1 MEITD
6 KGVSSLNQGIQE
18 LESLQKIDLIFEE
31 YFVKSDWKFFIFL
44 IVVKKLQGKRA
55 KILAK
60 H

>member
-44 IVVKKLQGKRA
+44 IAVKKLQRKHV
-55 KILAK
+55 KILAR

>member
-1 MEITD
+1 LEITD